1 MENFKSLR
9 IKKNISLQQAADDL
23 KISLTVLK
31 SFENNDILKYY
42 DYVFYLGH
50 FKSYCN
56 YLELNSKELVEQF
69 KYKIS
74 YRKNEIPTNI
84 PKPKFEKIS

>member
-1 MENFKSLR
+1 MYNIGELIKSER

-56 YLELNSKELVEQF
+56 YLD
-69 KYKIS
+69 
-74 YRKNEIPTNI
+74 
-84 PKPKFEKIS
+84 